1 MKIVVFIL
9 GLAQIM
15 IGLLFIVEASSI
27 QRLILGT
34 LSFGLGSICFGI
46 AVIIGQLD
54 RIRAHFKGTEIQ

>member
-54 RIRAHFKGTEIQ
+54 RIRAHLKDTQIQ